1 MLRWEW
7 KDDLYDMTLDKPGI
21 INHEKLILR
30 NVVNK
35 AMNGEVSELS
45 FEEEIMLR
53 DALWQA
59 QEALPL
65 GGMLST

>member
-1 MLRWEW
+1 LISV
-7 KDDLYDMTLDKPGI
+7 T

-53 DALWQA
+53 GALSQA
-59 QEALPL
+59 QEALSL
-65 GGMLST
+65 GGMVST